1 MKDEAEKAH
10 LAGRSVMFISY
21 NEMLGGLGQSQVI
34 PYLLGLHHA
43 EGIRFTLLSFE
54 KGEAFTP
61 VGKQHCAALQA
72 RLAADG
78 IEWHFLRYHQR
89 PSLPATMYD
98 VLAGTA
104 YARKLIKRNQVE
116 MIHAR
121 SHIPA
126 AIALSLK
133 KSFKLKLL
141 FDLRG
146 LMAEEYR
153 DAGHWRENS
162 APYRLTKSLERRAFA
177 NADGLVTLTEAIW
190 PIIREWPGLRGR
202 EIPHAVV
209 PCCADLDKFSFDG
222 DLRAAKRAEL
232 GVENRFVVV
241 YSGSIDGW
249 YLTAEMADFC
259 AAAAQERPDAF
270 FLWLTPTRHE
280 RLHALMRERGLSEQQ
295 YKILALPPADV
306 ASYLSAADA
315 GLAFIK
321 PCFSKIASSPTK
333 TAEYLGCGLPLIINA
348 GIGDSDAIITQEKA
362 GALVSEYTPA
372 AYRAAANTVRQMA
385 QAAATRPQM
394 RDIALR
400 LFDLHTIGLARYA
413 KIYGELLAEARG

>member
-1 MKDEAEKAH
+1 MKT
-10 LAGRSVMFISY
+10 LADRSVMFISY

-34 PYLLGLHHA
+34 PYLRGLHHV
-43 EGIRFTLLSFE
+43 EGVRFTLLSFE
-54 KGEAFTP
+54 KPEAFTP
-61 VGKQHCAALQA
+61 TGEQHCAELKAN
-72 RLAADG
+72 LAADG
-78 IEWHFLRYHQR
+78 VEWHFLRYHQR

-98 VLAGTA
+98 VIAGTA
-104 YARKLIKRNQVE
+104 LARKLIRRNGVE

-126 AIALSLK
+126 AIALPLK
-133 KSFKLKLL
+133 KTLKLKLL

-162 APYRLTKSLERRAFA
+162 APYRLIKSLERRAFA
-177 NADGLVTLTEAIW
+177 NADGLVTLTEAIR
-190 PIIREWPGLRGR
+190 PVIQDWPGLRGR
-202 EIPHAVV
+202 EIPYAVI
-209 PCCADLDKFSFDG
+209 PCCADLSRFAFNPET
-222 DLRAAKRAEL
+222 RAKLRAEL
-232 GVENRFVVV
+232 GVNDRFVAV

-259 AAAAQERPDAF
+259 AAAAKAIPEAF

-333 TAEYLGCGLPLIINA
+333 NAEYLGCGLPLILNA
-348 GIGDSDAIITQEKA
+348 GIGDSDALITRENA
-362 GALVSEYTPA
+362 GALVSEYAPE
-372 AYRAAANTVRQMA
+372 AYRAAAQTIRQMA
-385 QAAATRPQM
+385 RDAATRPRM
-394 RDIALR
+394 RDIAFR
-400 LFDLHTIGLARYA
+400 LFDLQAVGTNRYA
-413 KIYGELLAEARG
+413 RLYRNILAA

>member
-1 MKDEAEKAH
+1 MKDETEKAH

-34 PYLLGLHHA
+34 PYLRGLHRV
-43 EGIRFTLLSFE
+43 EGVRFTLLSFE
-54 KGEAFTP
+54 KPEALTTQ
-61 VGKQHCAALQA
+61 GQRRCADLQA
-72 RLAADG
+72 QLAADG
-78 IEWHFLRYHQR
+78 IEWHYLRYHQR

-104 YARKLIKRNQVE
+104 YARKLIKRNRVE

-146 LMAEEYR
+146 LMAEEYA

-162 APYRLTKSLERRAFA
+162 TPYRVTKSLERRAFA
-177 NADGLVTLTEAIW
+177 NTDGLVTLTEAIW

-202 EIPHAVV
+202 DIPRAVV
-209 PCCADLDKFSFDG
+209 PCCADLDKFSFDSS
-222 DLRAAKRAEL
+222 LRAAKRTEL

-249 YLTAEMADFC
+249 YLTEEMGDFC
-259 AAAAQERPDAF
+259 AAAAQECADAF

-280 RLHALMRERGLSEQQ
+280 RLHALMRERGLGEQQ
-295 YKILALPPADV
+295 YKILALPSADV
-306 ASYLSAADA
+306 PSYLCAADA

-348 GIGDSDAIITQEKA
+348 GIGDSDTLITQEKA
-362 GALVSEYTPA
+362 GTLISKYTSE
-372 AYRAAANTVRQMA
+372 AYRAAANTVHQMA
-385 QAAATRPQM
+385 QNPATRPQM

-413 KIYGELLAEARG
+413 KIYGELLAEARA